1 MNVEDQLMSKGEPDW
16 GQSFRNTGERAGG
29 KHTRGNKGQKPGC
42 LDSFIILAGSAAGL
56 AHGVERLL
64 E

>member
-1 MNVEDQLMSKGEPDW
+1 MSKGDPDW

-42 LDSFIILAGSAAGL
+42 LDSVVILAGLGTAVTYA
-56 AHGVERLL
+56 VERLL
-64 E
+64 G